1 MSERYPGITRAC
13 FLIALDNG
21 GLNCHRPEAELR
33 SDIATWCS
41 AQPMDLRPIDAW
53 LATLS
58 DADLDTVCCGGQDEP
73 EQVELLAKAPPF
85 TDALLNDYFEQVC

>member
-1 MSERYPGITRAC
+1 MTERYPGITRGC

-21 GLNCHRPEAELR
+21 GLNRHRPAAKLR

-41 AQPMDLRPIDAW
+41 AQPMDLQAIDAW
-53 LATLS
+53 LAALS
-58 DADLDTVCCGGQDEP
+58 DADLDTVCCGGHGEP

-85 TDALLNDYFEQVC
+85 TDALLDDYFEQVC